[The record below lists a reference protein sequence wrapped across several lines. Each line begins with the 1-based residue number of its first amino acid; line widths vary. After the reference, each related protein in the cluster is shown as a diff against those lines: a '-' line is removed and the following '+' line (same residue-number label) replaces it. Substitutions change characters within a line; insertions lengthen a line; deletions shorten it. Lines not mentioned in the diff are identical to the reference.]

1 MTEVVGIVGGGQL
14 ARMTYQAGIP
24 LGVPMRILA
33 AGLDDAAVA
42 VAAGVSFGEAG
53 DPAAVVAFA
62 EDCDVLTF
70 DHELVALDA
79 LESLDAAGYPVR
91 PGPQAL
97 VCAVDKL
104 VQRRRLDSAGLPVPA
119 YGVVRRRADV
129 TRFAGEHG
137 WPVVLKAERG
147 GYDGRGVWIVDDEAA
162 ANEVLRHGRR
172 HGLRL
177 MAEAFVPLE
186 RELAVVV
193 ARRPEGEMVA
203 YPPVE
208 TVQVDGMCHEVR
220 LHPGLGADGVAA
232 EATDLGLQIAKEIDV
247 TGVMA
252 VELFVSGGRVLVNEL
267 ATRPHNSGHWT
278 IEGAVT
284 SQFENH
290 LRAVLDLP
298 LGRPD
303 PVSPVAVMANVIG
316 PPSGA
321 DPIDLLDGAL
331 AVPGAHVH
339 LYGKVARP
347 GRKLGHVTALGD
359 DLDETRRRA
368 HAAADALSG
377 AAETDG

>member
-1 MTEVVGIVGGGQL
+1 MTDVVGIVGGGQL

-33 AGLDDAAVA
+33 ARLDDAAAA
-42 VAAGVSFGEAG
+42 VAAAVSFGDAD
-53 DPAAVVAFA
+53 DPGAITSFAA
-62 EDCDVLTF
+62 DCDVLTF

-79 LESLDAAGYPVR
+79 LEALATAGYPVR
-91 PGPQAL
+91 PGPRAL
-97 VCAVDKL
+97 VCAVDKA
-104 VQRRRLDSAGLPVPA
+104 VQRRRLDAAGLPVPA
-119 YGVVRRRADV
+119 YRAVRRRADV
-129 TRFAGEHG
+129 AAFAEEWG

-147 GYDGRGVWIVDDEAA
+147 GYDGRGVWIVEDPAA
-162 ANEVLRHGRR
+162 AATVLRDARR
-172 HGLRL
+172 GGLKL
-177 MAEAFVPLE
+177 MAEAFVPLD
-186 RELAVVV
+186 RELAVLV
-193 ARRPEGEMVA
+193 ARRPEGEVVA

-208 TVQVDGMCHEVR
+208 TIQVDGMCHEVR
-220 LHPGLGADGVAA
+220 LHPGLDQGVVA
-232 EATDLGLQIAKEIDV
+232 EATALGLQIAKEVDV

-252 VELFVSGGRVLVNEL
+252 VELFVSDGRVLVNEL

-298 LGRPD
+298 LGRPE
-303 PVSPVAVMANVIG
+303 PMARVAVMANVIG
-316 PPSGA
+316 PPSGV
-321 DPIDLLDGAL
+321 DPVELLPDAL
-331 AVPGAHVH
+331 AVPGTHVH

-359 DLDETRRRA
+359 DLEETRVRA

-377 AAETDG
+377 APGSSG

>member
-1 MTEVVGIVGGGQL
+1 MTHVVGIVGGGQL

-33 AGLDDAAVA
+33 AGLDDAAAA
-42 VAAGVSFGEAG
+42 VAAVVSFGDA
-53 DPAAVVAFA
+53 DDADAVTSFA
-62 EDCDVLTF
+62 DDCDVLTF
-70 DHELVALDA
+70 DHELVAMDA
-79 LESLDAAGYPVR
+79 LEHLAASGYPVR
-91 PGPQAL
+91 PGPRAL
-97 VCAVDKL
+97 ACAVDKS
-104 VQRRRLDSAGLPVPA
+104 VQRRRLDAAGLPVPA
-119 YGVVRRRADV
+119 YGAVRRRADV
-129 TRFAGEHG
+129 AAFAEEWG

-147 GYDGRGVWIVDDEAA
+147 GYDGRGVWIVDDPAA
-162 ANEVLRHGRR
+162 AAVTLRHARR
-172 HGLRL
+172 HGLKL

-208 TVQVDGMCHEVR
+208 TIQVDGMCQEVR
-220 LHPGLGADGVAA
+220 LHPDLDRGVAA
-232 EATDLGLQIAKEIDV
+232 EATALGLQIAKEIDV

-252 VELFVSGGRVLVNEL
+252 VELFVSDGRLLVNEL

-298 LGRPD
+298 LGRAD
-303 PVSPVAVMANVIG
+303 PMTPVAVMANVIG
-316 PPSGA
+316 PASGL
-321 DPIDLLDGAL
+321 DPVELLPGAL
-331 AVPGAHVH
+331 AVPGTHVH

-359 DLDETRRRA
+359 DLEETRRRA

-377 AAETDG
+377 ASGSPE

>member
-1 MTEVVGIVGGGQL
+1 MTDVVGIVGGGQL
-14 ARMTYQAGIP
+14 ARMTFQAGIP
-24 LGVPMRILA
+24 LGVPVRILA

-42 VAAGVSFGEAG
+42 VAAGVSFGEAD
-53 DPAAVVAFA
+53 DPAAVAAFA
-62 EDCDVLTF
+62 DGCDVLTF
-70 DHELVALDA
+70 DHELVDLDA
-79 LESLDAAGYPVR
+79 LEALVADGYPVR

-104 VQRRRLDSAGLPVPA
+104 VQRRRLDAAGLPVPA
-119 YGVVRRRADV
+119 YGAVRRRADV
-129 TRFAGEHG
+129 TGFGDEHG

-147 GYDGRGVWIVDDEAA
+147 GYDGRGVWIVADETA
-162 ANEVLRHGRR
+162 ANAVVRDARR

-177 MAEAFVPLE
+177 MAEAFVPLD

-193 ARRPEGEMVA
+193 VRRPEGEMVA

-220 LHPGLGADGVAA
+220 LHPGLDDDGVAA
-232 EATDLGLQIAKEIDV
+232 EATALGLQIAKEIDV

-252 VELFVSGGRVLVNEL
+252 VELFVSGGGVLVNEL

-303 PVSPVAVMANVIG
+303 PVAPVAVMANVIG
-316 PPSGA
+316 PPTGT

-359 DLDETRRRA
+359 DLEETRRRA

-377 AAETDG
+377 MAGAGG